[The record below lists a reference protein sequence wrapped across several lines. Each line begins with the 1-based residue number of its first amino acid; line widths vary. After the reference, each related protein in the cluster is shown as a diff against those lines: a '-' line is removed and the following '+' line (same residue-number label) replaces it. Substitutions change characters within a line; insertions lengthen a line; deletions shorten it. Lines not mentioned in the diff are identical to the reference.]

1 MPGEELYNQSLRAL
15 ADGDVSTAESLS
27 VDLPKP
33 FGRYIA
39 SEIAVYRLV
48 EHFIVCGDLKEA
60 LRQAREFLLTQHV
73 RTAVCTRVFALLKG
87 SKNGHGT
94 IAKRSA

>member
-1 MPGEELYNQSLRAL
+1 MPGEEQYNQCLRAIIK
-15 ADGDVSTAESLS
+15 GDISTAESLS

-33 FGRYIA
+33 FARYIA

-73 RTAVCTRVFALLKG
+73 RTAVCTRVYVLLKN
-87 SKNGHGT
+87 SKNGHSAP
-94 IAKRSA
+94 AKRSA